1 MVDSRLTKSGLSTNQ
16 AFLPV
21 WVRGYSQTPGLTKTR
36 SEVEDGVYVCHGHG
50 HGMVGQR
57 RLQTHVIYATL
68 KTPEYSRAATGSFV
82 ISVFLYEGCCF
93 VMLIHIHEC
102 KSQLKVCY
110 KQIHKNLNEKP
121 LLFPFST
128 FPGTNFTLHFTPSMT
143 PHLVSSC
150 TANEPKP
157 HRFNTL
163 PYLTLKKLRGR

>member
-102 KSQLKVCY
+102 KSQLKVC
-110 KQIHKNLNEKP
+110 HK
-121 LLFPFST
+121 
-128 FPGTNFTLHFTPSMT
+128 
-143 PHLVSSC
+143 
-150 TANEPKP
+150 
-157 HRFNTL
+157 
-163 PYLTLKKLRGR
+163 KKT